1 MPASN
6 TRRGRRGRCNHL
18 SVRRRL
24 ALIGSVALLAAAA
37 AAVAASQYPCGTGT
51 GGCRVF
57 PANNPWHENISK
69 LPVSPR
75 SSDYI
80 ASIGAGEPSPRLR
93 LEPQLRDPL
102 CGRARDPAEGR
113 RSISPPTAAQS
124 DKGPYPI
131 PAGAPVEG
139 GAGSSG
145 DRHVLVLQSG
155 TCKLYELYGAQPN
168 ADGSWNA
175 GSGAVFNL
183 RSNQLRPNGWT
194 SADAA
199 GLPIFAGLIRY
210 DEIQRGFIN
219 HAIRFTAPAT
229 QAGFIHPATHFAS
242 RSTNPALPP
251 MGLRLRLKASFDIS
265 RFPRV
270 ARIILRAMKTY
281 GLILADN
288 GSPWYFQGA
297 TDPRWNDNA
306 LDTLKTRSRQRLRSR
321 ADRPHPPASAE
332 RARLARSG
340 VSWG

>member
-1 MPASN
+1 MAIRPLVVTLVA
-6 TRRGRRGRCNHL
+6 
-18 SVRRRL
+18 VA
-24 ALIGSVALLAAAA
+24 ALCAAAA
-37 AAVAASQYPCGTGT
+37 AIAIAAAAYPYGTGT
-51 GGCRVF
+51 GGCPVF
-57 PANNPWHENISK
+57 PADNPWHENVSK
-69 LPVSPR
+69 LPVSPL
-75 SSDYI
+75 SNAYI
-80 ASIGAGEPSPRLR
+80 AAIGAGIDLHPDFGSNLTYGIPY
-93 LEPQLRDPL
+93 
-102 CGRARDPAEGR
+102 AVVPA
-113 RSISPPTAAQS
+113 SQPKVAIHFTAYGSQS

-139 GAGSSG
+139 GSGSTG

-155 TCKLYELYGAQPN
+155 ACRLYELYSAHPN

-175 GSGAVFNL
+175 ASGAVFNL
-183 RSNQLRPNGWT
+183 RSNHLRPNGWT

-210 DEIQRGFIN
+210 DEIQRGYIN
-219 HAIRFTAPAT
+219 HAIRFTAPQT

-242 RSTNPALPP
+242 SSTNPDLPP

-306 LDTLKTRSRQRLRSR
+306 LDSLKTV
-321 ADRPHPPASAE
+321 PGSAFQVVQTGPI
-332 RARLARSG
+332 LHDG
-340 VSWG
+340 

>member
-1 MPASN
+1 VHLP
-6 TRRGRRGRCNHL
+6 RRI
-18 SVRRRL
+18 
-24 ALIGSVALLAAAA
+24 AIAAALLALGGTAAGVAAA
-37 AAVAASQYPCGTGT
+37 ATQYPFGAGTGH
-51 GGCRVF
+51 CAVF
-57 PANNPWHENISK
+57 PADNPWHENVSK

-75 SSDYI
+75 SSAYT
-80 ASIGAGEPSPRLR
+80 ASIGVTVDLHPDFGSNLTYGIPYAVVPRTQKKV
-93 LEPQLRDPL
+93 P
-102 CGRARDPAEGR
+102 
-113 RSISPPTAAQS
+113 IHFTADGDQS

-131 PAGAPVEG
+131 PPGAPVEG
-139 GAGSSG
+139 GADASG
-145 DRHVLVLQSG
+145 DRHVLVVAAG
-155 TCKLYELYGAQPN
+155 ACKLYELYDAHPN
-168 ADGSWNA
+168 ADGSWDA

-183 RSNQLRPNGWT
+183 RSDRLRPDGWT

-210 DEIQRGFIN
+210 DEIRRGFID
-219 HAIRFTAPAT
+219 HAIRFTAPQT

-242 RSTNPALPP
+242 SSVNPDLPP

-306 LDTLKTRSRQRLRSR
+306 LDTLKAVPGSAFEVVETGSIL
-321 ADRPHPPASAE
+321 HAS
-332 RARLARSG
+332 
-340 VSWG
+340 